1 MCIYADE
8 FIFVIIRNIFVIL
21 NNIDENSLAW
31 RVLFKKKKK
40 KRTIDKDPSLSFS
53 LKIENFLCRFN
64 RGINRSNNYFDRI
77 GQSNTKYFQRDK
89 VLLPRRKY
97 AEIDLYVYTC
107 KYVYTIL
114 CNIHDIIVYS
124 VYIYIYISKRVLWP
138 LFHAEF
144 IYVRFKETRRT
155 LLCSGAR
162 KFSDIHER
170 VKKKEKREKEIV
182 VKFCAR
188 RECLVNV

>member
-77 GQSNTKYFQRDK
+77 GQSNTKYFQSDK

-124 VYIYIYISKRVLWP
+124 VYIYIYRNVYYGLCFMQSLYTYVLRKRGG
-138 LFHAEF
+138 
-144 IYVRFKETRRT
+144 RFCVQGRASSPTYT
-155 LLCSGAR
+155 
-162 KFSDIHER
+162 
-170 VKKKEKREKEIV
+170 
-182 VKFCAR
+182 
-188 RECLVNV
+188 NV